1 MEAPIT
7 LKKWLKT
14 GTRQHTSHDEN
25 CKNNFLDCRIRV
37 NGRKRNKRDGKRGQH
52 TVSTVYTPKFIRQNI
67 SVFKFFHLG
76 QRFGF
81 LPFWCTTF
89 TFCSAYRVNEP
100 WIRKDFVAFSPP
112 ALSCKR
118 SLRHERC
125 RKPALWNLLYRGVN
139 VRRLGVQYYGQSLQT
154 NCWRKYQSPFCS
166 KEIENF
172 PLVLRAFNNV
182 LATEC

>member
-1 MEAPIT
+1 MVSVCIVFKRPHESKGSAKVRHVPSVAVEAPIT
-7 LKKWLKT
+7 LKYN
-14 GTRQHTSHDEN
+14 GTRQHTSHDET

-37 NGRKRNKRDGKRGQH
+37 NGRKQNKRDGKRGQH

-118 SLRHERC
+118 SLREQVSGLESTASRVLVPDMYD
-125 RKPALWNLLYRGVN
+125 RQGV
-139 VRRLGVQYYGQSLQT
+139 V
-154 NCWRKYQSPFCS
+154 K
-166 KEIENF
+166 
-172 PLVLRAFNNV
+172 
-182 LATEC
+182 